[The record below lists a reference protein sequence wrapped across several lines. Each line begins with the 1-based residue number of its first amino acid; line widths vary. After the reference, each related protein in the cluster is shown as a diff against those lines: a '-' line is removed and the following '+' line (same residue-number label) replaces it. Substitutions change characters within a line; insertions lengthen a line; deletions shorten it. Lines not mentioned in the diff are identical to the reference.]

1 MLLNLAGYLTLAYF
15 GACLVLFV
23 VLCLWDRIALRRERI
38 EPEPVEPAQTYCPA
52 CLCIA
57 HEHEL
62 DTADSG
68 HPMLCDTHLQRL
80 SRWLIFDMHTA
91 SEARKRI
98 RLYPAPLP
106 IEQ

>member
-23 VLCLWDRIALRRERI
+23 VLCLWDRIALRREH
-38 EPEPVEPAQTYCPA
+38 VEPAAPQFYCPA

-57 HEHEL
+57 HEHDL
-62 DTADSG
+62 DTADTG
-68 HPMLCDTHLQRL
+68 HPLLCDAHLRRL
-80 SRWLIFDMHTA
+80 SHWLIFDMQTA

-98 RLYPAPLP
+98 RLYPAP
-106 IEQ
+106 IGEN